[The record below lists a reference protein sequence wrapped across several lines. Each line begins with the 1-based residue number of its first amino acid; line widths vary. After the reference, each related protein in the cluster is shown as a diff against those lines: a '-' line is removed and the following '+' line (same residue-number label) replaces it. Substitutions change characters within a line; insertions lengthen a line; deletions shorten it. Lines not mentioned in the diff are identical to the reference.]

1 MRISDWSSD
10 VCSSD
15 LTPTVVKVK
24 PKPLFGAAGKPI
36 KPQDIASFSRMIAT
50 MIKSGVPVVQALE
63 IIGSGNKNP
72 RMQKLVGSIRSDIEN
87 GSSIYDAPSKN
98 PVKFEELYRKLVRDG
113 ESGGGDRKGRGQGKS
128 GVKREDSRG

>member
-15 LTPTVVKVK
+15 L
-24 PKPLFGAAGKPI
+24 
-36 KPQDIASFSRMIAT
+36 QDIASFSRMIAT

-72 RMQKLVGSIRSDIEN
+72 RLQKLVGSIRSDIEN
-87 GSSIYDAPSKN
+87 GPSINDALSKH
-98 PVKFEELYRKLVRDG
+98 PVQFDELYRNLVRSG
-113 ESGGGDRKGRGQGKS
+113 ESA
-128 GVKREDSRG
+128 GVVDVVLGTIDTYKKNIETLK

>member
-36 KPQDIASFSRMIAT
+36 KPQDIASFSRMNAT

-87 GSSIYDAPSKN
+87 GSSIYDALSQH
-98 PVKFEELYRKLVRDG
+98 PVQSDELYRNLVRAGASTDAPEVVQRG
-113 ESGGGDRKGRGQGKS
+113 RESG
-128 GVKREDSRG
+128 RER

>member
-15 LTPTVVKVK
+15 L
-24 PKPLFGAAGKPI
+24 
-36 KPQDIASFSRMIAT
+36 QDIASFSRMIAT

-87 GSSIYDAPSKN
+87 GSSIYDALSKH
-98 PVKFEELYRKLVRDG
+98 PVQFDERSEERREGKECDS
-113 ESGGGDRKGRGQGKS
+113 SGRS
-128 GVKREDSRG
+128 GWWQAH